1 MVLKKN
7 NELED
12 RVNGRETT
20 AGIDVTK
27 SLSRIEVI
35 EEDEDLLTE
44 IQDQACGMVHDSRLP
59 HLTLLLKI
67 EM

>member
-12 RVNGRETT
+12 KVNGRGTT
-20 AGIDVTK
+20 AGTDITK

-35 EEDEDLLTE
+35 EQDEDLLTE
-44 IQDQACGMVHDSRLP
+44 IQDQVC
-59 HLTLLLKI
+59 
-67 EM
+67 